1 MSEGTWSV
9 DSLGSLNNNG
19 YITTINI
26 NYILTE
32 DFHTQVESWS
42 MYIDENNIPENY
54 IPFNEVTEEIILNWC
69 FNEMGEVKKNMIEQE
84 ARDLT
89 NQILDDLVALLDPKY
104 ININAEF
111 NVRGGIYTSVNVT
124 HEK

>member
-54 IPFNEVTEEIILNWC
+54 IPFNEVTEEMILNWC

-84 ARDLT
+84 ARNLT
-89 NQILDDLVALLDPKY
+89 NQILDQNENLKKY
-104 ININAEF
+104 
-111 NVRGGIYTSVNVT
+111 SDSLPWQS
-124 HEK
+124 